1 MNSNLQSKLATLM
14 LSALHVHF
22 LPALT
27 TPEALRDGI
36 VVVLDILRASTTI
49 TTALVN
55 GASEVVPFQEVA
67 DAEAAAKK
75 FPRESVILGGE
86 RGGLPIPGFDCGNSP
101 SEYTSARVTG
111 KKVLFTTTNGTLAM
125 MHCKLASQV
134 VIGSFVNLAAVVKLL
149 AEQHQGRAVH
159 LLCAGTGRNVTREDT
174 LCAGAIVAGLHN
186 QIGDET
192 PINDQTTLAFDAW
205 RAVLLGEIRITR
217 ALLHQE
223 LRNTQG
229 GRNLHR
235 IGLAADLADC
245 AALDRYTLVPELKLA
260 EWTIR

>member
-1 MNSNLQSKLATLM
+1 M

-27 TPEALRDGI
+27 TPDALRDGI

-55 GASEVVPFQEVA
+55 GASEVLPFQEVA
-67 DAEAAAKK
+67 DAEAAAKSY
-75 FPRESVILGGE
+75 PRESVILGGE

-101 SEYTSARVTG
+101 REYSPERVMG

-134 VIGSFVNLAAVVKLL
+134 VIGSFVNLAAVVERL
-149 AEQHQGRAVH
+149 ATEHHGRAVQ
-159 LLCAGTGRNVTREDT
+159 LLCAGTGRSVTREDT
-174 LCAGAIVAGLHN
+174 LCAGAIVHGL
-186 QIGDET
+186 QDYVGDET
-192 PINDQTTLAFDAW
+192 IRNDQTALALDAW
-205 RAVLLGEIRITR
+205 RAVLRGQEQITPTQ
-217 ALLHQE
+217 LQLE

-235 IGLAADLADC
+235 IGLDGDLADC
-245 AALDRYTLVPELKLA
+245 AAINRYKLLPELKLA
-260 EWTIR
+260 EWRIK

>member
-1 MNSNLQSKLATLM
+1 M

-27 TPEALRDGI
+27 TPEALGEGI

-55 GASEVVPFQEVA
+55 GASEVLPFQEVT
-67 DAEAAAKK
+67 DAEAAAKSY
-75 FPRESVILGGE
+75 PRKAVILGGE

-101 SEYTSARVTG
+101 REYSPKRVAG

-125 MHCKLASQV
+125 MHCKQASQV
-134 VIGSFVNLAAVVKLL
+134 VIGSFVNVAAVVTHL
-149 AEQHQGRAVH
+149 ATQHNGRAVH
-159 LLCAGTGRNVTREDT
+159 LLCAGTGRSVTREDT
-174 LCAGAIVAGLHN
+174 LCAGAIVHGL
-186 QIGDET
+186 QEYVGDET
-192 PINDQTTLAFDAW
+192 VRNDQTTLALDAW
-205 RAVLLGEIRITR
+205 RAVLRGQEQLTPTQ
-217 ALLHQE
+217 LQPE

-235 IGLAADLADC
+235 IGLDADLADC
-245 AALDRYTLVPELKLA
+245 AALNRYKLVPELKLT

>member
-1 MNSNLQSKLATLM
+1 M

-27 TPEALRDGI
+27 TPDALRDGI
-36 VVVLDILRASTTI
+36 VIVLDILRASTTI

-55 GASEVVPFQEVA
+55 GAVEVLPFQEVA
-67 DAEAAAKK
+67 DAEAAAKDYS
-75 FPRESVILGGE
+75 REAVILGGE

-101 SEYTSARVTG
+101 SEYSPERVAG

-134 VIGSFVNLAAVVKLL
+134 AIGSFVNLAAIVERL
-149 AEQHQGRAVH
+149 AAEHNGRAVH
-159 LLCAGTGRNVTREDT
+159 LLCAGTGRSITREDT
-174 LCAGAIVAGLHN
+174 LCAGAIVAGL
-186 QIGDET
+186 QDLVGDET
-192 PINDQTTLAFDAW
+192 ARNDQTTLALDAW
-205 RAVLLGEIRITR
+205 RAVLRGQEQITPTQ
-217 ALLHQE
+217 LQLE

-235 IGLAADLADC
+235 IGLDSDLVDAAAI
-245 AALDRYTLVPELKLA
+245 DRYKLVPELKLA
-260 EWTIR
+260 EWTIL

>member
-1 MNSNLQSKLATLM
+1 M

-27 TPEALRDGI
+27 TSETLSDGV

-55 GASEVVPFQEVA
+55 GANEVIPFQEVA
-67 DAEAAAKK
+67 EAEAAAKG

-101 SEYTSARVTG
+101 SEYAPERVVG
-111 KKVLFTTTNGTLAM
+111 KRVLFTTTNGTLAM

-134 VIGSFVNLAAVVKLL
+134 VIGSFVNLAAVVQLL
-149 AEQHQGRAVH
+149 AEKHNGRAVH
-159 LLCAGTGRNVTREDT
+159 LLCAGTTRSVTREDT
-174 LCAGAIVAGLHN
+174 LCAGAIVAGL
-186 QIGDET
+186 QELVGAET
-192 PINDQTTLAFDAW
+192 MRNDQMTLALDAW
-205 RAVLLGEIRITR
+205 HAVLRGLEQITPTQ
-217 ALLHQE
+217 LQHE

-235 IGLAADLADC
+235 IGLDADIADAAAI
-245 AALDRYTLVPELKLA
+245 DRYTLVPELKLA
-260 EWTIR
+260 EWTIA

>member
-1 MNSNLQSKLATLM
+1 M

-49 TTALVN
+49 TTALMN
-55 GASEVVPFQEVA
+55 GASEVIPFQEVS
-67 DAEAAAKK
+67 DAEAAAKNY
-75 FPRESVILGGE
+75 PRKTIILGGE

-101 SEYTSARVTG
+101 CEYRPERVAG

-134 VIGSFVNLAAVVKLL
+134 VIGSFVNLAAVVEHL
-149 AEQHQGRAVH
+149 ATKHQGRPVH
-159 LLCAGTGRNVTREDT
+159 LLCAGTGRSVTREDT
-174 LCAGAIVAGLHN
+174 LCAGAIVHGL
-186 QIGDET
+186 QDYIGDDT
-192 PINDQTTLAFDAW
+192 SRNDQTTLALDAW
-205 RAVLLGEIRITR
+205 RAVLHGQEQVTPTQLQ
-217 ALLHQE
+217 LE

-229 GRNLHR
+229 GRNLQR
-235 IGLAADLADC
+235 IGLDADLADC
-245 AALDRYTLVPELKLA
+245 AAINRYSLVPDLKLA
-260 EWTIR
+260 EWKIA

>member
-1 MNSNLQSKLATLM
+1 M
-14 LSALHVHF
+14 LSSLQVHF

-27 TPEALRDGI
+27 TPEILRDGI

-55 GASEVVPFQEVA
+55 GASEVLPFQEVT
-67 DAEAAAKK
+67 DAEAAAISY
-75 FPRESVILGGE
+75 PRESIILGGE

-101 SEYTSARVTG
+101 REYSPERVTG

-125 MHCKLASQV
+125 MHCKQASQV
-134 VIGSFVNLAAVVKLL
+134 FIGSFVNLATIVERL
-149 AEQHQGRAVH
+149 ATEHLGRAVH

-174 LCAGAIVAGLHN
+174 LCAGAIVHGLQD

-192 PINDQTTLAFDAW
+192 TRNDQTTLALDAW
-205 RAVLLGEIRITR
+205 HAVLNGEHE
-217 ALLHQE
+217 LLSGVLLAQ

-235 IGLAADLADC
+235 IGLDADLADC
-245 AALDRYTLVPELKLA
+245 AAQDRYTLVPELKLA
-260 EWTIR
+260 EWKIQ

>member
-1 MNSNLQSKLATLM
+1 M
-14 LSALHVHF
+14 LTALHVHF

-27 TPEALRDGI
+27 TPQQLAGGI

-55 GASEVVPFQEVA
+55 GASEVIPFQEVA
-67 DAEAAAKK
+67 DAETAAKNY
-75 FPRESVILGGE
+75 PRDSIILGGE

-101 SEYTSARVTG
+101 REYTPERVAG

-134 VIGSFVNLAAVVKLL
+134 VIGSFVNLAAVVNLL
-149 AEQHQGRAVH
+149 ATQHQRRAVH
-159 LLCAGTGRNVTREDT
+159 LLCAGTGRSITREDT
-174 LCAGAIVAGLHN
+174 LCAGAIVAGLQDHFA
-186 QIGDET
+186 DKT
-192 PINDQTTLAFDAW
+192 KFNDQTALALDTW
-205 RAVLLGEIRITR
+205 RA
-217 ALLHQE
+217 ALLEQKQITPEDLQEE

-235 IGLAADLADC
+235 IGLDADLAD
-245 AALDRYTLVPELKLA
+245 AAAVDRYRIVPGLKIA
-260 EWTIR
+260 EWKIA

>member
-1 MNSNLQSKLATLM
+1 M

-49 TTALVN
+49 TTALMN
-55 GASEVVPFQEVA
+55 GASEVIPFQEVA
-67 DAEAAAKK
+67 DAEAAAKSYR
-75 FPRESVILGGE
+75 RESVILGGE

-101 SEYTSARVTG
+101 SEYSAERVAG

-134 VIGSFVNLAAVVKLL
+134 VIGSFVNLAAVVELL
-149 AEQHQGRAVH
+149 VQKHSGRAVH
-159 LLCAGTGRNVTREDT
+159 LLCAGTTRSITREDT
-174 LCAGAIVAGLHN
+174 LCAGAIVAGL
-186 QIGDET
+186 QELVGAET
-192 PINDQTTLAFDAW
+192 VRNDQMTLALDAW
-205 RAVLLGEIRITR
+205 HAVLRGLDHVTPTQ
-217 ALLHQE
+217 LQLE

-235 IGLAADLADC
+235 IGLDGDLADC